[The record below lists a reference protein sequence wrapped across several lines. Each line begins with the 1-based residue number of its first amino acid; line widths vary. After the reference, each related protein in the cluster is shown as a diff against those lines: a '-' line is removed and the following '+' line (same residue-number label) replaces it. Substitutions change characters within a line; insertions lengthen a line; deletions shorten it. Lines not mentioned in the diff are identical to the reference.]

1 MRAKLSKRICS
12 AILAAVMLMSLAPV
26 TFAIT
31 DEDIPAS
38 VELGK
43 GFNLLDCKTFESANL
58 KSAILFNNVDALNPT
73 KVRLGNV
80 ESNMTYITSM
90 SSYLDNTHTDV
101 SAEVGVTKEGLLAK
115 AEIKTKF
122 GFKGEWE
129 SSGKVNTS
137 RLILEILAKA
147 YKYSLNMDMSEPWTK
162 NDAGE
167 YVSIN
172 PTFAR
177 DLVHMNPQTLFDTYG
192 THIVTQYDAG
202 GEAYTSYEGTDASN
216 SMKSEFD
223 ITANAEVKVDA
234 KEVAEV
240 NVSVNTSGGEKHEE
254 SFANNNKQTSMRVRG
269 GDPFYSTFDKII
281 AGDADETVN
290 NWLQS
295 MFTMDENTGST
306 KATMIQTDN
315 LQLMPLWELL
325 EMDYGT
331 DHSKRVA
338 QLRDYFQE
346 NANREYLELYE
357 EFIYGIPGDYADNYD
372 VIKKAFVTDETL
384 GAVESVPEDRI
395 LIYTEA
401 ELN

>member
-12 AILAAVMLMSLAPV
+12 AILAVAMLLTIAPIGA
-26 TFAIT
+26 FAIT

-58 KSAILFNNVDALNPT
+58 KSAILFDSVDALNPT
-73 KVRLGNV
+73 KVRIGDV

-101 SAEVGVTKEGLLAK
+101 SAEVGVTKEGLIAK

-147 YKYSLNMDMSEPWTK
+147 YKYSLNMDMSEPWAK
-162 NDAGE
+162 NEEDE
-167 YVSIN
+167 YISIN

-177 DLVHMNPQTLFDTYG
+177 DLVNMRPADLFNTYG

-234 KEVAEV
+234 KEIAEV
-240 NVSVNTSGGEKHEE
+240 NVAVNTSGGEKHEE

-281 AGDADETVN
+281 SGDADETVN

-306 KATMIQTDN
+306 KATMIKSEN
-315 LQLMPLWELL
+315 LQLMPVWELL

-331 DHSKRVA
+331 DHSKRVE

-357 EFIYGIPGDYADNYD
+357 EFIYGIPGDYADNYN
-372 VIKKAFVTDETL
+372 VVKKAFVTDEEL
-384 GAVESVPEDRI
+384 DAVESVPADRI
-395 LIYTEA
+395 
-401 ELN
+401 